1 MIWVVL
7 GALGLVILIIGAVVA
22 GVVGLLFAPH
32 REAPSTRQSAV
43 LMILATIALFV
54 MGRLADTVGGAWCAV
69 PVVIWVAVLVVL
81 RNSAPLRETDQQ
93 RRVREKAEKEREAA
107 QIKRAAAAEHEAAR
121 QRKQQV
127 EQRAAALA
135 AARRKLEEQAR
146 LEDKQRVDTLGKHG
160 AALVKR
166 AKSSVQRIVS
176 SEAARTGWLGEVEFT
191 PDLEDIEANLLKA
204 RALRR
209 KSDDLSALP
218 KANDDDRKIIAEA
231 KTTIAHLERRT
242 KERVELLERC
252 ASEAHLI
259 DESLRREREEVR
271 LAEKREELHGELAAM
286 LYGVEAAGAVQTE
299 SAADAVMARV
309 QAYREIKGQIERARD
324 DTEAPADTENET
336 RDDSSV
342 PWIVA
347 PVLQAWKWIVD

>member
-1 MIWVVL
+1 MIWAVL
-7 GALGLVILIIGAVVA
+7 GALGVVVLIIGAVVA

-43 LMILATIALFV
+43 LIILATIALFV

-69 PVVIWVAVLVVL
+69 PGVIWVAVLVVL
-81 RNSAPLRETDQQ
+81 RNSAPLRETNEQ
-93 RRVREKAEKEREAA
+93 RRVREKAEKERDAV
-107 QIKRAAAAEHEAAR
+107 QIKRAAAEREAAR

-146 LEDKQRVDTLGKHG
+146 LEDKQRVDALGKHG

-166 AKSSVQRIVS
+166 AKSGVQRIVS
-176 SEAARTGWLGEVEFT
+176 SEAARACWLGEVEFT
-191 PDLEDIEANLLKA
+191 PDLEEIEANLLRA

-242 KERVELLERC
+242 
-252 ASEAHLI
+252 
-259 DESLRREREEVR
+259 
-271 LAEKREELHGELAAM
+271 
-286 LYGVEAAGAVQTE
+286 
-299 SAADAVMARV
+299 
-309 QAYREIKGQIERARD
+309 
-324 DTEAPADTENET
+324 
-336 RDDSSV
+336 
-342 PWIVA
+342 
-347 PVLQAWKWIVD
+347 